1 MTSQVEAAKLTVVLQ
16 IKPYFS
22 YFRKYALRRLLGIS
36 QIETSSKLAY
46 LQVKFEVSLA
56 LKLAGMRVFGQQG

>member
-22 YFRKYALRRLLGIS
+22 YFREYALRRLLGIS

-46 LQVKFEVSLA
+46 LQVKFDVSLA
-56 LKLAGMRVFGQQG
+56 L